1 MRIRDVAFLMALL
14 PTLAHA
20 VEALPPDSS
29 TDTFGK
35 LLAKQAQLIES
46 EMDVKIRQ
54 NQNQAAGVG
63 NSGATPL
70 PGAKQEVIEDEPT
83 VEAIWGLEGKEV
95 AEINYKGRH
104 VPVSKIEPFI
114 SKIDGWKL
122 ESIEQYRIVLVR
134 MSDNNRVIQRKIVSL
149 DWQGGD
155 GGKPSMP
162 SYAPQPSVITPPIIS
177 PLMR

>member
-20 VEALPPDSS
+20 VDAPPADSS

-54 NQNQAAGVG
+54 NQNQASGVG
-63 NSGATPL
+63 NSGVTPL
-70 PGAKQEVIEDEPT
+70 PGAKQEVNDEEPT

-95 AEINYKGRH
+95 AEINYKGKH
-104 VPVSKIEPFI
+104 VPVSKQEPFI

-134 MSDNNRVIQRKIVSL
+134 MSGNRVMQRKTVML

-155 GGKPSMP
+155 GAQPSMSP
-162 SYAPQPSVITPPIIS
+162 PYAPQPSVITPPIIS
-177 PLMR
+177 PVLR

>member
-1 MRIRDVAFLMALL
+1 MRIRDLALLIALL
-14 PTLAHA
+14 PALVHA
-20 VEALPPDSS
+20 VEAPPPDSS
-29 TDTFGK
+29 TDTFGR

-54 NQNQAAGVG
+54 NQHQALGVG
-63 NSGATPL
+63 NAGVTPI
-70 PGAKQEVIEDEPT
+70 PGAKQEVVDDEPT

-95 AEINYKGRH
+95 AEISYKGRN

-122 ESIEQYRIVLVR
+122 ESIAQYQIVLVR
-134 MSDNNRVIQRKIVSL
+134 MDGNRVLQRKTVSL
-149 DWQGGD
+149 NWQGGD
-155 GGKPSMP
+155 TGQPSMP

>member
-20 VEALPPDSS
+20 VEAPPPDSS

-35 LLAKQAQLIES
+35 LLEKQAQLIES

-54 NQNQAAGVG
+54 NQNQALGVG
-63 NSGATPL
+63 NSGVTPL
-70 PGAKQEVIEDEPT
+70 PGAKQDVIDDEPT

-104 VPVSKIEPFI
+104 VPVSKIAPFI

-134 MSDNNRVIQRKIVSL
+134 TSGNRVIQRKTVSL
-149 DWQGGD
+149 DWQGGVS
-155 GGKPSMP
+155 GQPSMP
-162 SYAPQPSVITPPIIS
+162 SYAPQPSVITPPII
-177 PLMR
+177 PPAMR